1 MYLVEYLCISR
12 FGPRFPAMSSV
23 YDKGLRCLAM
33 DIVKQMGVAQFVHE
47 GVYAMVGGP
56 NFETVAEAK
65 LLHRLGVDAV
75 GTYILYTLCTLC
87 IHHVILR
94 SVGMSIVVVML
105 CSVGMSTTVLVLCN
119 VVIILRSVGISTT
132 LLILRSVR

>member
-1 MYLVEYLCISR
+1 MYPGESIFVFSRGFLCISR

-75 GTYILYTLCTLC
+75 GMFIIYTLYTIY
-87 IHHVILR
+87 IHNTHYIY
-94 SVGMSIVVVML
+94 
-105 CSVGMSTTVLVLCN
+105 
-119 VVIILRSVGISTT
+119 II
-132 LLILRSVR
+132 

>member
-1 MYLVEYLCISR
+1 MYLVKYLCISR

-75 GTYILYTLCTLC
+75 GTYIFFFFTLCSLC
-87 IHHVILR
+87 IH
-94 SVGMSIVVVML
+94 M
-105 CSVGMSTTVLVLCN
+105 
-119 VVIILRSVGISTT
+119 
-132 LLILRSVR
+132 

>member
-1 MYLVEYLCISR
+1 MCISR

-75 GTYILYTLCTLC
+75 GMYFIYIKYTLYILY
-87 IHHVILR
+87 IHDIHYIY
-94 SVGMSIVVVML
+94 IIH
-105 CSVGMSTTVLVLCN
+105 
-119 VVIILRSVGISTT
+119 IILTVYIHY
-132 LLILRSVR
+132 IH